1 MTGQGKRPREPA
13 FRLGPGQAVEAMD
26 MANEAPP
33 AMATALAAI
42 QELRED
48 MVRNGERQEEDR
60 LKFQKQMAEQHQQLT
75 ERAEKELARSELA
88 DLTRQADILELQT
101 EATENKARAAEQVT
115 KQAAKELERDATHRE
130 AMERGQREIL
140 QMMSKMMMEARMG
153 AAPEAANAEMEVEPG
168 TGAGGTMA
176 AQEDPTRDKNG
187 GAIP

>member
-26 MANEAPP
+26 MAHEAPLE
-33 AMATALAAI
+33 MATTLAAI
-42 QELRED
+42 QELRAD
-48 MVRNGERQEEDR
+48 MARNGERQKEDR
-60 LKFQKQMAEQHQQLT
+60 QKIQKQMAEQHRQLT
-75 ERAEKELARSELA
+75 ERADKELERSELA
-88 DLTRQADILELQT
+88 DLNRQADILELQT

-115 KQAAKELERDATHRE
+115 KQAAKDLERDNTHRE
-130 AMERGQREIL
+130 AMERGQKEIM
-140 QMMSKMMMEARMG
+140 QMMSRMMMEARTG

-176 AQEDPTRDKNG
+176 AQEDPTRDKTG